1 MAEPQPSVASPA
13 AGGPPPDPRFAEL
26 MAKVQ
31 RYRPGENLE
40 LLQRAYDFAA
50 RQHQAQRRASGEPY
64 LSHPLAVSHLLAD
77 MGMDVTTICVGL
89 LHDVMEDTR
98 AEPAVV
104 EREFGGHVARLVEGL
119 TKINRLDF
127 FNPEVRQAENLRKM
141 LLAMVDDVR
150 VILIKLADR
159 LHNMRTLE
167 YLPPETRDRVARE
180 TLDIYAPIAH
190 RLGMGRVR
198 GELED
203 LAFRTL
209 EAENYAR
216 IRQQLEEKRSLNERF
231 LDEVKQKI
239 AAALRENDIPA
250 ELEGRIK
257 RPFSIHQ
264 KMQRQGV
271 GLDQIYDLLAVRV
284 VTDSVKNCYAA
295 LGVIHQLWR
304 PVPGRFKDYIAMARP
319 NLYQSLHTSLIT
331 AGQPF
336 EVQVRTREMHRLA
349 ERGIAAHW
357 AYKDS
362 EAVTAE
368 DQQRIT
374 WLRHLIEWARE
385 MQDPS
390 EFLSTLKVDLYPEEV
405 YAFTPKGKVIVLPRQ
420 ASPVDFAYAIHTEV
434 GNTCTGAKVNGRM
447 VPLRHRLQNG
457 DIVEILTQAGRS
469 PNRDWLSFV
478 RTSKARNKV
487 QHWIRLQQRTQAAEL
502 GRRLL
507 EKVARRYRVNLKQVT
522 EEDLLR
528 VAREHGCQRVDE
540 LYARVGFGK
549 YAPRHLLS
557 RLSREPLP
565 ETRPAARGLGKLKET
580 VQRVFR
586 LQEKALAMGERDLL
600 MYRARCCNPVR
611 GEAVVGYITRG
622 RGVAVHAQACPNVQ
636 NLLYDVERRIR
647 VNWAEGGEDTYPVR
661 VAIRASDRPGLL
673 TQMSGIISSHNSN
686 ISSADARTDPADA
699 SAVIDLTFEVTEMKQ
714 LERILA
720 ALKKING
727 VRDVTRRLRF

>member
-1 MAEPQPSVASPA
+1 MAEPQPSLATPA
-13 AGGPPPDPRFAEL
+13 AGPLPPDARFAEL
-26 MAKVQ
+26 MSKVQ
-31 RYRPGENLE
+31 RYRPGESLD

-77 MGMDVTTICVGL
+77 MGMDVTTVCVGL
-89 LHDVMEDTR
+89 LHDVVEDTR
-98 AEPAVV
+98 VEPAAV
-104 EREFGGHVARLVEGL
+104 EREFGAHVARLVEGL

-167 YLPPETRDRVARE
+167 YLPPETRERVARE

-209 EAENYAR
+209 EPENHAL
-216 IRQQLEEKRSLNERF
+216 IRQQLEEKRVLNERF
-231 LDEVKQKI
+231 LEEVKQKI
-239 AAALRENDIPA
+239 AAALRENEVPA

-257 RPFSIHQ
+257 RTYSIHQ

-271 GLDQIYDLLAVRV
+271 ALDQIYDLLAVRV
-284 VTDSVKNCYAA
+284 ITDSVKNCYAA

-319 NLYQSLHTSLIT
+319 NLYQSLHTSLIV

-336 EVQVRTREMHRLA
+336 EVQVRTREMHGVA

-368 DQQRIT
+368 DQQRII
-374 WLRHLIEWARE
+374 WLRHLIEWAQE

-390 EFLSTLKVDLYPEEV
+390 EFLSTLRVDLYPEEV
-405 YAFTPKGKVIVLPRQ
+405 YTFTPKGKVIVLPRQ
-420 ASPVDFAYAIHTEV
+420 ATPVDFAYAIHTEV
-434 GNTCTGAKVNGRM
+434 GNTCTGAKVNGRI

-457 DIVEILTQAGRS
+457 DIVEVLTQAGRT

-487 QHWIRLQQRTQAAEL
+487 QHWIRLQQRQQAAEL
-502 GRRLL
+502 GQRLL
-507 EKVARRYRVNLKQVT
+507 EKEARRYRVNLKHVSD
-522 EEDLLR
+522 EDLLR

-565 ETRPAARGLGKLKET
+565 ETRPAARALGRLKET

-586 LQEKALAMGERDLL
+586 LQEKGLAMGERDLL

-647 VNWAEGGEDTYPVR
+647 VNWTEGGEETYPVR
-661 VAIRASDRPGLL
+661 IAIRASDRPGLL
-673 TQMSGIISSHNSN
+673 TQMSGVISSHDSN
-686 ISSADARTDPADA
+686 IRTAEARTDPGDG
-699 SAVIDLTFEVTEMKQ
+699 SAVIDLIFEIKDMKQ
-714 LERILA
+714 LERILT
-720 ALKKING
+720 ALKKVSG

>member
-1 MAEPQPSVASPA
+1 MAEPHPSVASPA

-26 MAKVQ
+26 VAKVQ
-31 RYRPGENLE
+31 RYRPGESLE

-89 LHDVMEDTR
+89 LHDVLEDTR
-98 AEPAVV
+98 VEPTAV
-104 EREFGGHVARLVEGL
+104 EREFGAHVARLVEGL

-167 YLPPETRDRVARE
+167 FLPPETRERVARE

-209 EAENYAR
+209 EAESYAL

-231 LDEVKQKI
+231 LEEVKQKI
-239 AAALRENDIPA
+239 AAALRENDLPA

-271 GLDQIYDLLAVRV
+271 ALDQIYDLLAVRV

-336 EVQVRTREMHRLA
+336 EVQVRTREMHGVA

-374 WLRHLIEWARE
+374 WLRHLIEWAQE

-405 YAFTPKGKVIVLPRQ
+405 YTFTPKGKVIVLPRQ

-434 GNTCTGAKVNGRM
+434 GNTCIGAKVNGRIA
-447 VPLRHRLQNG
+447 PLRHRLQNG
-457 DIVEILTQAGRS
+457 DIVEILTQAGRT

-487 QHWIRLQQRTQAAEL
+487 QHWI
-502 GRRLL
+502 
-507 EKVARRYRVNLKQVT
+507 
-522 EEDLLR
+522 
-528 VAREHGCQRVDE
+528 
-540 LYARVGFGK
+540 
-549 YAPRHLLS
+549 
-557 RLSREPLP
+557 
-565 ETRPAARGLGKLKET
+565 
-580 VQRVFR
+580 R

-647 VNWAEGGEDTYPVR
+647 VNWTEGGEETYPVR
-661 VAIRASDRPGLL
+661 VAIRANDRPGLL
-673 TQMSGIISSHNSN
+673 TQMSGVISSQDSN
-686 ISSADARTDPADA
+686 IRSAEARTDPGDG
-699 SAVIDLTFEVTEMKQ
+699 SAVIDLVFEIKEMKQ
-714 LERILA
+714 LERILT
-720 ALKKING
+720 ALKKVSG
-727 VRDVTRRLRF
+727 VRDVSRRLRF